1 MPGVPREVI
10 EHRLA
15 VRPGARPVRQK
26 VRRQAPER
34 QAFIREEVAR
44 LLEAG
49 FIREVIHPEWLA
61 NPVVV
66 PKANG
71 KLRMC
76 IDYTDLN
83 KACPKDP
90 YPLPRIDQIVDST
103 AGCDLLCFLDAYS
116 GYHQIRMAREDEE
129 KTAFI
134 TPIGTYCYTTMP
146 FGLKNAGPTFQRTTR
161 ISLGSQI
168 GRNVEAYVDDLVVK
182 TRNQE
187 TLLSDL
193 AETFEN
199 LRSARIK
206 LNPDKCVF
214 GVPAGKLLGFLVSA
228 RGIEANPEKIRAIER
243 MRPPSKLRDVQCVTG
258 CMAALS
264 RFISRLGE
272 KALPLFKLLKR
283 SGPFTWTEEA
293 ERALT
298 QLKAY
303 LSSPPVLVAP
313 EPNEPLLL
321 YLAATPQVVS
331 AALVVERDEDNPHS
345 AHPHPVLAW
354 PGREQ
359 GGEAP
364 EPNGGPRPPTAGAGP
379 PPACPMVPGAPDP

>member
-1 MPGVPREVI
+1 
-10 EHRLA
+10 
-15 VRPGARPVRQK
+15 
-26 VRRQAPER
+26 
-34 QAFIREEVAR
+34 
-44 LLEAG
+44 
-49 FIREVIHPEWLA
+49 
-61 NPVVV
+61 
-66 PKANG
+66 
-71 KLRMC
+71 MC

-182 TRNQE
+182 THNQE
-187 TLLSDL
+187 TLLLDL
-193 AETFEN
+193 AETFES

-206 LNPDKCVF
+206 LNPDKCLF
-214 GVPAGKLLGFLVSA
+214 GVPAGKLLGFLVTA

-243 MRPPSKLRDVQCVTG
+243 MCPPSKLRDVQCVTG

-313 EPNEPLLL
+313 KPDEPLLL

-345 AHPHPVLAW
+345 AHPHPVSTR

-364 EPNGGPRPPTAGAGP
+364 EPNGGPRPPTAGLALRPLVRWCQAPPTPRMAPGP
-379 PPACPMVPGAPDP
+379 LREGRACRPLTPRSSAQKPSAPRVASRTKSTLC

>member
-15 VRPGARPVRQK
+15 VRPDVRPVWQK
-26 VRRQAPER
+26 VRRQAPKR

-44 LLEAG
+44 LLEAD

-76 IDYTDLN
+76 IDYTDLS

-90 YPLPRIDQIVDST
+90 FPLPRIDQIVDST

-134 TPIGTYCYTTMP
+134 TPVGTFCYTTMP
-146 FGLKNAGPTFQRTTR
+146 FGLKNAGPTFQRMTR
-161 ISLGSQI
+161 ITLSNQI
-168 GRNVEAYVDDLVVK
+168 GRNVEAYVDDLVIK
-182 TRNQE
+182 TCHQN
-187 TLLSDL
+187 TLLQDL
-193 AETFEN
+193 AETFDS
-199 LRSARIK
+199 LRSTHVK

-214 GVPAGKLLGFLVSA
+214 GVPVSKLLGFLVSS
-228 RGIEANPEKIRAIER
+228 RGIEANSEKIRAIER

-272 KALPLFKLLKR
+272 KGVTLI
-283 SGPFTWTEEA
+283 
-293 ERALT
+293 
-298 QLKAY
+298 
-303 LSSPPVLVAP
+303 
-313 EPNEPLLL
+313 
-321 YLAATPQVVS
+321 
-331 AALVVERDEDNPHS
+331 
-345 AHPHPVLAW
+345 
-354 PGREQ
+354 
-359 GGEAP
+359 
-364 EPNGGPRPPTAGAGP
+364 
-379 PPACPMVPGAPDP
+379 